1 MLRGDGNLENL
12 AGLCVFSKFFLTT
25 YSFFK
30 GTTQTPQSQ
39 AYKKANQQ
47 QQQQQNSASLA
58 GSMRSFSDIELR
70 DFFFFFF

>member
-1 MLRGDGNLENL
+1 MRQGDGNLENL
-12 AGLCVFSKFFLTT
+12 AGLGVFSKFFLAT

-47 QQQQQNSASLA
+47 QQQKQKTQQA
-58 GSMRSFSDIELR
+58 
-70 DFFFFFF
+70 